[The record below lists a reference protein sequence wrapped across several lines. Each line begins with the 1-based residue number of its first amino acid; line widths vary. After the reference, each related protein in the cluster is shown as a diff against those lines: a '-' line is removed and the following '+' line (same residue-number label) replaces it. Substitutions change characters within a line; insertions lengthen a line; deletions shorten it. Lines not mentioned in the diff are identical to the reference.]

1 MKRLRRPPRRDLL
14 LLAGLLLLGIAW
26 LQPALHIPFRFDDT
40 FNFELRTGA
49 LEAQQLHFRDYF
61 QRSLE
66 SIFASG
72 RTQPLGAALNV
83 IPYVFSDEPALYKL
97 YLLLMT
103 LAVFALAW
111 RLARRLGA
119 SPALAGLIVVL
130 SIGFVQLRRYH
141 DALLDYSGVVQ
152 LSLLLGLGAALAW
165 LRHDDSGRRRWLL
178 TAVVLWCA
186 CLMLYEVNIALAPA
200 VIAVVAAR
208 RRTVMGTV
216 RGSLAFVGPLV
227 GMAAV
232 ILLVRATKEAPGAYY
247 NPGGGITATLETWAV
262 ILLGAVP
269 ATYAIF
275 DPVEHMGQPTTPEVI
290 SAVWR
295 GLLAATLVGLL
306 VRRPAAGTA
315 LRGLALVGLALWVF
329 SSAPI
334 AASAKYQGELKAGM
348 TYIPGLMAM
357 LGFAILVAAGATALV
372 QAAGR
377 RGARPRLAA
386 TAVVALAV
394 GGAAGITGLGN
405 MRVAADAQPTLRTR
419 ALFNDALRHGV
430 LRDLPADATV
440 IGYSRDLQW
449 YPSNFTVDKIT
460 YDGVAAD
467 RTGRRYDMRVDIAL
481 PPVPCPRR
489 RWAWPREHC
498 EEAGLFGGWLA
509 IRPQY
514 GGADVAAL
522 AIAPPGRVADGRA
535 PTERLVVYA
544 EDWRAEQPPVLT
556 GRLPDDQPWR
566 SDGVHWTRTER
577 GDGWAIWRG
586 RFGKDAPRPMT
597 STVDPGGQVAF
608 TVPATGAQRVRWL
621 GTRQLLP

>member
-26 LQPALHIPFRFDDT
+26 LQPGLHIPFRFDDT

-49 LEAQQLHFRDYF
+49 LDAQQLHFRDYF

-66 SIFASG
+66 SIFAAG
-72 RTQPLGAALNV
+72 RTQPLGAVLNV
-83 IPYVFSDEPALYKL
+83 VPYVFSDEPALYKL

-103 LAVFALAW
+103 LAVFALTW
-111 RLARRLGA
+111 RLALRLGA

-208 RRTVMGTV
+208 RRTVMGTI

-227 GMAAV
+227 GMAAL

-247 NPGGGITATLETWAV
+247 NPGGGITATLETWVV

-269 ATYAIF
+269 ATYAVF

-334 AASAKYQGELKAGM
+334 AASAKYQGELKAGL

-386 TAVVALAV
+386 TAVVGPRGRRSSRDHRPREHACR
-394 GGAAGITGLGN
+394 GG
-405 MRVAADAQPTLRTR
+405 RPADAQDER
-419 ALFNDALRHGV
+419 APQRRSAPRRP
-430 LRDLPADATV
+430 RDLPADATV

-449 YPSNFTVDKIT
+449 YPANFT
-460 YDGVAAD
+460 
-467 RTGRRYDMRVDIAL
+467 GRQDHL
-481 PPVPCPRR
+481 RR
-489 RWAWPREHC
+489 RHRDRPAAATTCASTSRCRRSPARAGLGAWPREHC
-498 EEAGLFGGWLA
+498 EAADPSAAGWRSA
-509 IRPQY
+509 RST
-514 GGADVAAL
+514 ARRRRCA
-522 AIAPPGRVADGRA
+522 RVAPRGGSPTAVRRPSGSSSTPRTGAPSSPRCSPAACPTTSHGDRTACTGRA
-535 PTERLVVYA
+535 PSAVTA
-544 EDWRAEQPPVLT
+544 
-556 GRLPDDQPWR
+556 GR
-566 SDGVHWTRTER
+566 SGAGASARTH
-577 GDGWAIWRG
+577 RG
-586 RFGKDAPRPMT
+586 R
-597 STVDPGGQVAF
+597 
-608 TVPATGAQRVRWL
+608 
-621 GTRQLLP
+621 